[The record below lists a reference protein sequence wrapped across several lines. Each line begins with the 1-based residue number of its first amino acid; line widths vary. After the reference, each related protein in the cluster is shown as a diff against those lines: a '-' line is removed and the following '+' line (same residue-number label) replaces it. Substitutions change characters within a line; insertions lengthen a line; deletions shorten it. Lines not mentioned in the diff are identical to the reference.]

1 MIPVASRLILL
12 PALVL
17 AGCHREEKKPPLP
30 PDQLERVVENV
41 RVEKKNPEPEPSRLA
56 PLAES
61 EVPASFKA
69 PPLCRLS
76 GDGRLLLVARG
87 GRALAR
93 ADGRLRTLAF
103 GGPVNPEGGFFTA
116 PGLSV
121 DIGRHAP
128 VASRA
133 EVPGL
138 GWPVGVTIGGKAAT
152 QPVEK
157 LDGVWTCEL

>member
-1 MIPVASRLILL
+1 MISPVSRSLL
-12 PALVL
+12 FLALAL
-17 AGCHREEKKPPLP
+17 AGCREDKKPPLP
-30 PDQLERVVENV
+30 PDQLERVVEEV
-41 RVEKKNPEPEPSRLA
+41 RVEKKTPEPEPSRLA
-56 PLAES
+56 SIGEG
-61 EVPASFKA
+61 EVPAFFKA

-76 GDGRLLLVARG
+76 REGRLLLVARG

-93 ADGRLRTLAF
+93 ADGRLQTLAF

-116 PGLSV
+116 PGLSIDV
-121 DIGRHAP
+121 GRHAP

-138 GWPVGVTIGGKAAT
+138 GWPVGVTVGGQAAT

-157 LDGVWTCEL
+157 LDAVWACEL